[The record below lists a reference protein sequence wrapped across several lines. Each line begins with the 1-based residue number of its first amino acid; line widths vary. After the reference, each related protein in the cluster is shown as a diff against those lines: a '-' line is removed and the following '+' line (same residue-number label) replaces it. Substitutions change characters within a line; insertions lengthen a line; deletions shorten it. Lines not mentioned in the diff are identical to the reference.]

1 MKYRTLGKTGL
12 RVSVIGVGTWQLGG
26 EWDKVFT
33 QSEVTAMFAKAR
45 DLGVNLIDTAECY
58 GDHTS
63 EFLIGN
69 ALAELGARNQF
80 IIATKF
86 GHKFHEPFKRSEPR
100 SGPDIQKQLD
110 DSLRELKTDYI
121 DLYQYHSWADAQ
133 YESDEV
139 RGVLEKALAGGK
151 VRHVG
156 TSTSKNDNAFQVER
170 ADKYHV
176 EAVQL
181 IYNRLSRAPE
191 TAVLPLCQKLN
202 LGVLARVPLA
212 SGYLSGKYKPGD
224 KFPATDVR
232 EKWYTKDRDEQLA
245 EVQRI
250 AREEVP
256 AGVPMARWALAWCLQ
271 HPAITCVI
279 PGAKSV
285 QQVEDNALAAD
296 LDIVRLDHPQV
307 A

>member
-1 MKYRTLGKTGL
+1 M
-12 RVSVIGVGTWQLGG
+12 
-26 EWDKVFT
+26 
-33 QSEVTAMFAKAR
+33 
-45 DLGVNLIDTAECY
+45 
-58 GDHTS
+58 
-63 EFLIGN
+63 
-69 ALAELGARNQF
+69 
-80 IIATKF
+80 
-86 GHKFHEPFKRSEPR
+86 
-100 SGPDIQKQLD
+100 
-110 DSLRELKTDYI
+110 
-121 DLYQYHSWADAQ
+121 
-133 YESDEV
+133 
-139 RGVLEKALAGGK
+139 
-151 VRHVG
+151 G

-232 EKWYTKDRDEQLA
+232 EKWYMKDRDEQLA